1 MIIYVRILSVGD
13 LGFYILLSGSKAP
26 LTVLDELRVINS
38 TFGLVLLDSHGMAL
52 LRHSL
57 AYNWVLI
64 VSLNQKNLVFSALYQ
79 TLFVIVRVLFEDN
92 L

>member
-1 MIIYVRILSVGD
+1 
-13 LGFYILLSGSKAP
+13 
-26 LTVLDELRVINS
+26 
-38 TFGLVLLDSHGMAL
+38 MAL

-57 AYNWVLI
+57 AFNWVLI

>member
-13 LGFYILLSGSKAP
+13 LGLHILLSGSKAP

-38 TFGLVLLDSHGMAL
+38 TFGLVLLDLHGMAL

-57 AYNWVLI
+57 ALQLGPYRFTKPKESCIQCI
-64 VSLNQKNLVFSALYQ
+64 VSNFVCYSKSLV
-79 TLFVIVRVLFEDN
+79 
-92 L
+92 